1 MCGAA
6 GRPYRRSMPTLI
18 FVIAIVNLIV
28 PAVLLRPRSV

>member
-1 MCGAA
+1 VRAG
-6 GRPYRRSMPTLI
+6 GRPYLRPMPTLL